1 MLNICSSQSHGSIKQ
16 LLSYLTNIFFQAQ
29 LLSFPLCSLQTNFL
43 FVCSS
48 PFISLNSLSLL
59 LIFPF
64 SFPTLPGSLYLI
76 WAIFFFPSCSLFY
89 LFMFLLLLLGKVE
102 SQNAVFSFLSF
113 SDSFFGLLLWSPSCF
128 FGRHTQAL
136 WSQFLLL
143 TISHSLRLS

>member
-29 LLSFPLCSLQTNFL
+29 LLSFPPCSLQTNFL

-76 WAIFFFPSCSLFY
+76 WAIFFFPLVLSLLFIYVFTLTSWRGWKPKRCIFFSLFLRFFLWFAFMIPQ
-89 LFMFLLLLLGKVE
+89 LF
-102 SQNAVFSFLSF
+102 
-113 SDSFFGLLLWSPSCF
+113 LWS
-128 FGRHTQAL
+128 
-136 WSQFLLL
+136 
-143 TISHSLRLS
+143 SHPGPLIPIPPFNHFT